1 MRVPGS
7 NLLSIAMRV
16 LTPQPV
22 QWRAYVSRAPN
33 GRGIL
38 VDTYTDAVTI
48 ESSVSVQP
56 IPRNLYQALGLDFAK
71 EYWTLWV
78 QPDVQVLKRD
88 VTGDLVIYEGLLL
101 KCESDTNWRSADG
114 WRKIQAVR
122 VPAA

>member
-1 MRVPGS
+1 MRVPGA

-16 LTPQPV
+16 LTPQVV
-22 QWRAYVSRAPN
+22 QWRAWVSHTPN

-38 VDTYTDAVTI
+38 VDTYAEAVTV

-56 IPRNLYQALGLDFAK
+56 VPRNLYQTLGLDFAK
-71 EYWTLWV
+71 EYWTIWV

-88 VTGDLVIYEGLLL
+88 TTGDLVDYEGRTL
-101 KCESDTNWRSADG
+101 KCESDTDWRAADG

-122 VPAA
+122 IPTP